1 MGKLINKMKLFHL
14 ILLILSGVLIISA
27 LPFKTQYTHIYV
39 NVSTTIEAA
48 TADDNNPTLGGN
60 GQKNLFEFF
69 DVYDK
74 DDFVDND
81 GNKFENNFDA
91 YKVKVYNF
99 ENSLNSLN
107 TMILWF
113 GIVTLIGVAFLYLFS
128 NNSRRI
134 YYKSNLI
141 ISVLFTLTIVVFGII
156 VLIKSFSVMSD
167 FNKDSNLYNY
177 VSVFQNPSLTTE
189 AYQNACPIDGTI
201 HVAGSIDWIKE
212 QFSCNVATFIGYDI
226 LFVVS
231 IAYVVFVFILSLV
244 KYKATTERRNELAKV
259 VAAND

>member
-27 LPFKTQYTHIYV
+27 LPFKTQYAHIYV

-48 TADDNNPTLGGN
+48 TADDSNPTLGHN
-60 GQKNLFEFF
+60 QSNLFDFF
-69 DVYDK
+69 EVYDK

-81 GNKFENNFDA
+81 GNKFENDFNK
-91 YKVKVYNF
+91 YKVQVYDF

-113 GIVTLIGVAFLYLFS
+113 GIVTLVGVALLYLFS

-141 ISVLFTLTIVVFGII
+141 VSVIFTLAVVIFGII
-156 VLIKSFSVMSD
+156 VLIKSFSVMGE
-167 FNKDSNLYNY
+167 FTKDSNLYNY
-177 VSVFQNPSLTTE
+177 VSVFQNQDLTTE
-189 AYQNACPIDGTI
+189 AYQTACPIDGEF
-201 HVAGSIDWIKE
+201 HVAGSIDWVKNH
-212 QFSCNVATFIGYDI
+212 FTCNVATFIGYDI

-231 IAYVVFVFILSLV
+231 IAYVVFVFILSLA

-259 VAAND
+259 VATND